1 MKNHFTIK
9 GKRDFVVDK
18 IDDEFIGY
26 DRLDLEYY
34 SFDDIG
40 AEILYCIS
48 KNFSLD
54 KIIEVIQEDYDVTYD
69 DCKKAIVHFLE
80 ETPILHIIYANLI
93 KLDIYLYLKPF
104 REAL

>member
-1 MKNHFTIK
+1 MKTHFTIK
-9 GKRDFVVDK
+9 GRKDFVVDK
-18 IDDEFIGY
+18 VGDEYIGY

-54 KIIEVIQEDYDVTYD
+54 MIIEDIQSEYDVTHS
-69 DCKKAIVHFLE
+69 DCKKAIIDFLE
-80 ETPILHIIYANLI
+80 ETPILHIIYANLVQSG
-93 KLDIYLYLKPF
+93 IYLYLKPF
-104 REAL
+104 REG